1 MNSPITIISRYG
13 KSTAACVLITFGLSH
28 CAATE
33 DGQLAQAQGAGIGAA
48 GGALLGAGIGALTGN
63 SSDVARG
70 ALIGAALGG
79 AGGFAYG
86 THVANQKAKYASTEA
101 WLDACISDAEK
112 KRSAAIAY
120 NNRLNN
126 ELARLQREVNTA
138 RAAGDKKQLSS
149 LKRQIASERSA
160 AQKEANNYA
169 KEVEVQRG
177 AIKEAGGSGGSRL
190 SSLRSTT
197 NGIDSQVTTMNK
209 NVQRLAALESQTDV

>member
-1 MNSPITIISRYG
+1 MNSPITIISKFS
-13 KSTAACVLITFGLSH
+13 KSTAACALIAFGLSQ
-28 CAATE
+28 CAETQ

-63 SSDVARG
+63 SSDVGRG

-86 THVANQKAKYASTEA
+86 THVANQKAKYATTEK
-101 WLDACISDAEK
+101 WLDACIADAEK
-112 KRSAAIAY
+112 KRSAAVAY
-120 NNRLNN
+120 NGRLKN
-126 ELARLQREVNTA
+126 ELARLEREVNSA
-138 RAAGDKKQLSS
+138 RVAGDRKKLSS
-149 LKRQIASERSA
+149 LKRQIASERKA
-160 AQKEANNYA
+160 AQKESNNYA

-190 SSLRSTT
+190 SSLRSST